1 MSNIFS
7 RSCQY
12 ALRAVVYLSKREEGS
27 AVHVREISDA
37 LDIPHHFLGKI
48 LQILNRDGI
57 VFSAKG
63 TNGGFRLGRPASEIR
78 LAEIVDSVDGGSTMG
93 ACILGFPECRED
105 DPCPLHGEWKASR
118 AIIVNMLD
126 ETTVEELSERLAP
139 VPAVPAKPRPT
150 PKPKPIKKAET
161 S

>member
-12 ALRAVVYLSKREEGS
+12 ALRAVIYLSKREDGS

-57 VFSAKG
+57 VLSTKG
-63 TNGGFRLGRPASEIR
+63 TNGGFRLGKPASEIR
-78 LAEIVDSVDGGSTMG
+78 LAEIVNSVDGASTMDG
-93 ACILGFPECRED
+93 CILGLPECRED
-105 DPCPLHGEWKASR
+105 DPCPLHGEWETSR
-118 AIIVNMLD
+118 AIIVNMLKT
-126 ETTVEELSERLAP
+126 TTVEELSERLAR
-139 VPAVPAKPRPT
+139 VPAAPAKPKPR
-150 PKPKPIKKAET
+150 PKPFERAATP
-161 S
+161 